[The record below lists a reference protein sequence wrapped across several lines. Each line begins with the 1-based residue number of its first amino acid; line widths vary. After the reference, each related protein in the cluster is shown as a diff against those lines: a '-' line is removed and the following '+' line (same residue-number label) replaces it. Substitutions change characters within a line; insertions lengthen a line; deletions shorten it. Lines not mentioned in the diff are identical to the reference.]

1 MNGKKIEHVVIA
13 GGGTA
18 GWMSAASVAKLLGKT
33 VKVTLVESE
42 EIGTVGV
49 GEATIPTLLTLHE
62 LLKIK
67 EQDFLTA
74 VGGTFKLGISFEN
87 WHDVGKDYIHSFG
100 FTGKD
105 CWAAGFQH
113 FWLKGRE
120 LGISK
125 EYGEYC
131 NEWLAAK
138 KNRFAVLPN
147 QNLNYAYH
155 FDSSRYAAFL
165 RKIAEEHGAR
175 RVEGKINRVLQD
187 DQTGFL
193 TGLRLE
199 SGELIEGD
207 FFLDCTGFRGLLIE
221 QTLHAGYED
230 WTHWLPC
237 DSALAVQT
245 ENVAPPIPYTRS
257 IAHEAGWQW
266 RIPLQHRTGNGMVYC
281 SKFWSRDEAEAKLR
295 SNVEGELVTEPRP
308 IRFQTGTRRRHWVKN
323 CVAVGLSSG
332 FLEPLESTSI
342 HLIQRAVVRFMQMF
356 PHEGVRKPDID
367 EFNNQMRF
375 EIENIRDFI
384 ILHYHVTE
392 RTDTPFWRHCRTMEI
407 PESLEHRIKLFKETG
422 RVFKVPTELFGENS
436 WTQVM
441 LGQGLVPEQY
451 HSIVNMMDEDE
462 LTNFLNGIHG
472 SVERLVGQLP
482 EHQRFIEHYC
492 REAS

>member
-1 MNGKKIEHVVIA
+1 MEHQKIKHVVIA

-18 GWMSAASVAKLLGKT
+18 GWMAAAAVSKLLGKT
-33 VKVTLVESE
+33 VKVSLVESE

-67 EQDFLTA
+67 EQDFISA

-100 FTGKD
+100 YTGKD

-113 FWLKGRE
+113 FWLKGKE

-125 EYGEYC
+125 DFGEYC
-131 NEWLAAK
+131 NEWAAAK
-138 KNRFAVLPN
+138 QNRFAVLPN

-165 RKIAEEHGAR
+165 RKIAEEHGAV
-175 RVEGKINRVLQD
+175 RVEGKIEAVQQHE
-187 DQTGFL
+187 QTGFI

-199 SGELIEGD
+199 DGQQIDGD
-207 FFLDCTGFRGLLIE
+207 FFVDCTGFRGLLIE
-221 QTLHAGYED
+221 QTLHAGYDD
-230 WTHWLPC
+230 WQHWLPC

-245 ENVAPPIPYTRS
+245 ENVQPPIPYTRS

-266 RIPLQHRTGNGMVYC
+266 RIPLQHRTGNGLVYC

-295 SNVEGELVTEPRP
+295 GNLEGEMVTEPRP
-308 IRFQTGTRRRHWVKN
+308 IKFQTGTRRRHWVKN

-332 FLEPLESTSI
+332 FMEPLESTSI
-342 HLIQRAVVRFMQMF
+342 HLIQRSIVRFMQMF
-356 PHEGVRKPDID
+356 PSDGVRQPDID
-367 EFNNQMRF
+367 EFNSQMKF

-384 ILHYHVTE
+384 ILHYHVTN

-407 PESLEHRIKLFKETG
+407 PESLQHRIDLFKETG

-441 LGQGLVPEQY
+441 LGQGLSPEQY
-451 HSIVNMMDEDE
+451 HPIVNMMDEQE
-462 LTNFLNGIHG
+462 LRDFLGGIHG
-472 SVERLVGQLP
+472 SVERLVSQLP
-482 EHQRFIEHYC
+482 EHQRFIDHYC
-492 REAS
+492 REA